1 MGFSHVVS
9 RLPDV
14 FPSGRRVVGGVL
26 LHEQITKNLKYDRN
40 MTEISVSAGK
50 TLGEYKQWTKVT
62 LTAEIL
68 KSSSRENKT
77 RTSRGVLSRV
87 VLEINTRSSS
97 RETKSLMAANSSK
110 WKAFHVNNI

>member
-50 TLGEYKQWTKVT
+50 TLGEYKQ
-62 LTAEIL
+62 
-68 KSSSRENKT
+68 
-77 RTSRGVLSRV
+77 
-87 VLEINTRSSS
+87 
-97 RETKSLMAANSSK
+97 
-110 WKAFHVNNI
+110 